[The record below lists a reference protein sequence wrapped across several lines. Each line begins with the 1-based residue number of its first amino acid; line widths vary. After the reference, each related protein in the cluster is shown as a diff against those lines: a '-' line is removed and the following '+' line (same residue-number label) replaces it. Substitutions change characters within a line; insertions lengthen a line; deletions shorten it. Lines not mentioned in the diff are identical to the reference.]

1 LEERV
6 LAEQVVTY
14 ECDGTIALIGL
25 NRTAKRNA
33 LNHALETQ
41 LREAALRAHDE
52 AKVGVIY
59 SHGKDF
65 CAGLDLVEAATWI
78 DNPEDRA
85 RRRRRRFER
94 AFDDIARGPIP
105 FVAAVSGACVGGGLE
120 LAISCHVRVADVT
133 TFFGLPEG
141 QRGIFVGAG
150 GSVRISRALGVE
162 RMTDLMLTGRV
173 LTAEEGER
181 YNLVQYLVA
190 KGEALE
196 RAKSLAAR
204 IGENAP
210 LSNWAIVNC
219 LPRIP
224 DMSYDDGLF
233 VERLVTGAVSSPE
246 SAERLKAFAEK
257 RAKRLAEPGTSG
269 DGRSAIREK

>member
-1 LEERV
+1 LTKP
-6 LAEQVVTY
+6 LVTY

-25 NRTAKRNA
+25 NRTEKRNA
-33 LNHALETQ
+33 LSQALETE

-52 AKVGVIY
+52 AKVGLIF

-65 CAGLDLVEAATWI
+65 CAGLDLVEAAAWI
-78 DNPEDRA
+78 NDPADRA
-85 RRRRRRFER
+85 RRRRQRFQR

-120 LAISCHVRVADVT
+120 LAISCHVRVADET
-133 TFFGLPEG
+133 SFFALPEG

-150 GSVRISRALGVE
+150 GSVRIARALGVE
-162 RMTDLMLTGRV
+162 RMSDLMLTGRV

-181 YNLVQYLVA
+181 HNLVQYLVA
-190 KGEALE
+190 KGEAFE

-204 IGENAP
+204 IGANAP

-246 SAERLKAFAEK
+246 SSERLKAFAEK
-257 RAKRLAEPGTSG
+257 RAQRLVAPGTSG
-269 DGRSAIREK
+269 DGRRATREK